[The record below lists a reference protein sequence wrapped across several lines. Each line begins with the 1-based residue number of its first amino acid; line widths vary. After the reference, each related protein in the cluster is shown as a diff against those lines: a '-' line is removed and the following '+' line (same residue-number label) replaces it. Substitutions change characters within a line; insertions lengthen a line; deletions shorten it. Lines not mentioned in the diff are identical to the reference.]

1 MPNINSI
8 EQKIIFE
15 KFMAMKDNLS
25 SKYAGGN
32 DVAKTLMGQDF
43 IELKSYI
50 DEMQKYKAIVYYK
63 PVSSNKKAVGKAIV
77 VFKKAIRKSLA
88 WLIGPIVEHQTNYN
102 VMAANAVL
110 KQMLLAQKNNQLNHD
125 SYMQKKDGMRLSEQL
140 NSAQQNFERKLNQ
153 AQQDFEEK
161 FRLLNE
167 QLTDERAKQINQRE
181 RLETMSRFEKLDIK
195 LQSVMDLYAQNGSV
209 DTQDILAA
217 QKDFDQYNKDIS
229 FIKMSYSQSGE
240 DAILSYL
247 LRAMRIPAETITYLD
262 LGANHAMDLSNTYYF
277 YSKGAKGVLV
287 EANPK
292 LIPELESVRHRDI
305 VLNKCIDT
313 VSGKKVKFYILNGD
327 GLSTPD
333 YQAAMDFCAANP
345 ELKIIDTVEVETI
358 TVMDIIKEHMKLPP
372 TILNVDIEGKEIE
385 IINSIDFN
393 ECRPMFIVAEMISYG
408 TTLTHNSKNNTLSQL
423 LVENGYEEYAFTGI
437 NSIFIDAKQL
447 KETPGR

>member
-25 SKYAGGN
+25 SQYAGN
-32 DVAKTLMGQDF
+32 NVLANALMGQDF

-50 DEMQKYKAIVYYK
+50 DEMEKYKAIAYYK
-63 PVSSNKKAVGKAIV
+63 PVSSNKRVVGRAIV
-77 VFKKAIRKSLA
+77 AFKKAIRKSLA
-88 WLIGPIVEHQTNYN
+88 WLIGPIVEQQTNYN

-110 KQMLLAQKNNQLNHD
+110 KQMLLMQKNNQYNHE
-125 SYMQKKDGMRLSEQL
+125 SYMQKQDGARLEDRVTL
-140 NSAQQNFERKLNQ
+140 LQQNLDEKLETLSKQVDNTQSEIRKDVRMQINANRSENMGRMDKLDLKLRSMLDLFENKDSFDAQDMLA
-153 AQQDFEEK
+153 AQQDF
-161 FRLLNE
+161 
-167 QLTDERAKQINQRE
+167 
-181 RLETMSRFEKLDIK
+181 
-195 LQSVMDLYAQNGSV
+195 
-209 DTQDILAA
+209 
-217 QKDFDQYNKDIS
+217 DQYSHDIS
-229 FIKMSYSQSGE
+229 FIKTSYSQSGE

-247 LRAMRIPAETITYLD
+247 LRAMGIPAESVTYLD

-292 LIPELESVRHRDI
+292 LISELRNVRHRDI

-313 VSGKKVKFYILNGD
+313 ISGKKVKFYILNGD

-333 YQAAMDFCAANP
+333 HQAAMDFCAANP
-345 ELKIIDTVEVETI
+345 ALKIIDTVEVETI

-372 TILNVDIEGKEIE
+372 TILNIDIEGKEIE
-385 IINSIDFN
+385 IINSIDFS

-408 TTLTHNSKNNTLSQL
+408 VALTHKSKNNTLFQL

-437 NSIFIDAKQL
+437 NSIFIDAKQA
-447 KETPGR
+447 KTASGR